1 VRRLVVLAIVG
12 CHAPASPR
20 DPAPAPVELRDALAE
35 TSLLADIAWLTAP
48 ERAGRG
54 SQTPSARA
62 TAEWLANEL
71 RAAGYRDVIEQAIP
85 ELPGQVNVIASTPGS
100 GRAVV
105 VMAHYD
111 HLGVQGGALY
121 PGANDNASGVA
132 VALAVARDLAA
143 HHVTGRVAFVFT
155 GGEEVDLLGARA
167 FVASPPPPLPLA
179 AIRVVYNLDMVG
191 TPLFGNDAQLAAVGL
206 PDDPDLADVAATAA
220 RTAGLTLISVRPGL
234 LTLVG
239 EDRRS
244 DDWVVRD
251 AHVPAVH
258 FSTGLSEDYHRPS
271 DTADRLSRPQLVRIA
286 HFLRALV
293 EATAHFAAMSPS

>member
-1 VRRLVVLAIVG
+1 MRWLVFILVG
-12 CHAPASPR
+12 ACAARVP
-20 DPAPAPVELRDALAE
+20 DPIPAPVELRDPLAE
-35 TSLLADIAWLTAP
+35 ASLLADIAWLTAP

-54 SQTPSARA
+54 SRDPTARA
-62 TAEWLANEL
+62 TAEWLAAQL
-71 RAAGYRDVIEQAIP
+71 RAAGYRDIVAQPIP
-85 ELPGQVNVIASTPGS
+85 SLPGQVNVIASTPGS
-100 GRAVV
+100 GAAVV

-111 HLGVQGGALY
+111 HLGVQGGAIY

-132 VALAVARDLAA
+132 VALAVARDVAA
-143 HHVTGRVAFVFT
+143 HPRAGRVAFVFT
-155 GGEEVDLLGARA
+155 GGEEIDLLGARA
-167 FVASPPPPLPLA
+167 FVASPPPVLPLA

-206 PDDPDLADVAATAA
+206 PDEPALADVATTAA
-220 RTAGLTLISVRPGL
+220 RTAGLTLLAVRPGL

-244 DDWVVRD
+244 DDWILRD

-258 FSTGLSEDYHRPS
+258 FSTGLFEHYHRPT

-286 HFLRALV
+286 RFLRALV
-293 EATAHFAAMSPS
+293 VATTAR

>member
-1 VRRLVVLAIVG
+1 MRWPAFILVGA
-12 CHAPASPR
+12 CSARAP
-20 DPAPAPVELRDALAE
+20 DPIPPAPVELRDPLAE
-35 TSLLADIAWLTAP
+35 PSLLADIAWLTDAA
-48 ERAGRG
+48 RAGRG
-54 SQTPSARA
+54 SQSPAARA
-62 TAEWLANEL
+62 TAEWLAGEL
-71 RAAGYRDVIEQAIP
+71 RSAGYRDVLEQPIP
-85 ELPGQVNVIASTPGS
+85 SLPGQVNVIASTPGT

-132 VALAVARDLAA
+132 VALAVARDLAIHRIA
-143 HHVTGRVAFVFT
+143 GRVAFVFT

-167 FVASPPPPLPLA
+167 FVASPPPSLPLA

-206 PDDPDLADVAATAA
+206 PDDPDLADVAADAA
-220 RTAGLTLISVRPGL
+220 RTAGLALIAVRPGL

-244 DDWVVRD
+244 DDWVLRD

-258 FSTGLSEDYHRPS
+258 FSTGLFEQYHRPT
-271 DTADRLSRPQLVRIA
+271 DTIDRLSRTQLVRIA
-286 HFLRALV
+286 RFLDTLCRNVALV
-293 EATAHFAAMSPS
+293 K